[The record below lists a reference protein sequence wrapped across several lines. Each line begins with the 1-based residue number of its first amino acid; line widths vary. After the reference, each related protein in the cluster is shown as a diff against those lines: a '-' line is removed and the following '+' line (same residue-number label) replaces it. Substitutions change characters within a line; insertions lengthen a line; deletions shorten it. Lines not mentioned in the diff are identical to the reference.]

1 MNEIIDDRDMMY
13 GGYFGGTPCNMQY
26 GSFGYQGYPGSF
38 INNNMLPNMMINP
51 NYQNNMYNN
60 QNNLDI
66 DTRLNNLET
75 RVRLLE
81 QRFGN
86 NSNSYQE
93 DNNSM
98 YMI

>member
-1 MNEIIDDRDMMY
+1 MNEITDDRDMMY
-13 GGYFGGTPCNMQY
+13 GGYYQGTPCNMQY
-26 GSFGYQGYPGSF
+26 GNFGYQGYPGSF
-38 INNNMLPNMMINP
+38 TNNNMMPNMMMNP
-51 NYQNNMYNN
+51 NYQNNMYYNKDT
-60 QNNLDI
+60 LDI

-81 QRFGN
+81 QRLGN
-86 NSNSYQE
+86 NSSYQE

>member
-1 MNEIIDDRDMMY
+1 MNETIDDRDMVY
-13 GGYFGGTPCNMQY
+13 GGYYSGTPCNMQY
-26 GSFGYQGYPGSF
+26 SNFGYQGYPGSLMT
-38 INNNMLPNMMINP
+38 NNMMPNMMLNP

-60 QNNLDI
+60 GNLDI
-66 DTRLNNLET
+66 NTRLNNLET

-81 QRFGN
+81 QRLGN

>member
-13 GGYFGGTPCNMQY
+13 GGYFGGAPCNMQY
-26 GSFGYQGYPGSF
+26 GNFGFQGYPGSLMT
-38 INNNMLPNMMINP
+38 NNIIPNMMVNP
-51 NYQNNMYNN
+51 NYQNNMNSN
-60 QNNLDI
+60 TLDI
-66 DTRLNNLET
+66 NTRLNNLET

-81 QRFGN
+81 QKLGN
-86 NSNSYQE
+86 TGNSYQE

>member
-26 GSFGYQGYPGSF
+26 GNFGYQGYPGSL
-38 INNNMLPNMMINP
+38 INNNMMPNMMINP
-51 NYQNNMYNN
+51 NYQNSMNN
-60 QNNLDI
+60 NTLDI
-66 DTRLNNLET
+66 ATRLNNLET

-81 QRFGN
+81 QRLGN
-86 NSNSYQE
+86 NNSYPE